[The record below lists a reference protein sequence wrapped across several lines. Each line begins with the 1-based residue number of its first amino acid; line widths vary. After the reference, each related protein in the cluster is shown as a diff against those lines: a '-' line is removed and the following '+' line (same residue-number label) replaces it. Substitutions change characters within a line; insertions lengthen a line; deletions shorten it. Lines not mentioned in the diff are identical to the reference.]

1 MGVGLGNGSVFASS
15 IEELTIQLREG
26 DVCVL
31 YTDGVTEARLGDEE
45 FGYDRLMDTVMHAHL
60 DSATNIKHH
69 VLNTVKTFTDEQAS
83 HDDLTLVV
91 LKWRGSGGAQQVQ
104 VS

>member
-1 MGVGLGNGSVFASS
+1 
-15 IEELTIQLREG
+15 
-26 DVCVL
+26 VL

-45 FGYDRLMDTVMHAHL
+45 FGYERLMDTVLHAHTN
-60 DSATNIKHH
+60 SATDIKHH

-91 LKWRGSGGAQQVQ
+91 LKWRGKGGAPLVQ
-104 VS
+104 SS